1 MTIIAS
7 VDFFFFYKSGIFMP
21 TTCTDYSCNVFEMFE
36 KFFAID
42 FKLNLIFRY
51 LFHVYC
57 V

>member
-1 MTIIAS
+1 
-7 VDFFFFYKSGIFMP
+7 
-21 TTCTDYSCNVFEMFE
+21 MFE